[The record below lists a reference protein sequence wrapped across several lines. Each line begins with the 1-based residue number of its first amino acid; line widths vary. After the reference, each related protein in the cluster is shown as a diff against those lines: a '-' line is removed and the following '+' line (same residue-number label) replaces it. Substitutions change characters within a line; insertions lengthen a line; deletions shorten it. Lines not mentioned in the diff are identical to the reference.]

1 MQVIHESGLI
11 RVRACRYGP
20 MAYLTTDEHVGRSLD
35 RCGEWARSELELLGA
50 LLKPGDTVVDV
61 GANVGTHAVFFAQ
74 RVGRTGTVVAFE
86 PQRVVHHLLA
96 TNATLNG
103 VTWLHARHAAVGALP
118 GTLTVPDIDY
128 GVAGNFGG
136 LRLGD
141 WAAGDTVPVVT
152 LDSLALRSCAL
163 LKVDVEG
170 MEGAVFDG
178 ARSLL
183 STCRPMLSFEHNAP
197 QGAPEVLERLKRYEY
212 ACFWHFSPFF
222 RADNFAGCTDDPFH
236 GLLDANVL
244 AVPRAMAGVL
254 RSLEPVASVD
264 DTAAQALERRT
275 ARRT

>member
-1 MQVIHESGLI
+1 MKVLHESGLF

-35 RCGEWARSELELLGA
+35 QCGEWARSELELLGA

-61 GANVGTHAVFFAQ
+61 GANVGTHAVYFAQ
-74 RVGRTGTVVAFE
+74 RVGPTGAVVAFE
-86 PQRVVHHLLA
+86 PQRVVHQVLL

-103 VTWLHARHAAVGALP
+103 VTWLSARHAAVGDAP
-118 GTLTVPDIDY
+118 GSLLVPDIDY

-136 LRLGD
+136 LRLGQ
-141 WAAGDTVPVVT
+141 WAAGDAVPVFT
-152 LDSLALRSCAL
+152 LDSLGLRSCAL

-178 ARSLL
+178 ARALL
-183 STCRPMLSFEHNAP
+183 ATCRPMLYFEHNAA
-197 QGAPEVLERLKRYEY
+197 QGAPAVLERLARYEY

-222 RADNFAGCTDDPFH
+222 RADNFAGLTVDPFH

-244 AVPRAMAGVL
+244 AVPRAMASVL
-254 RSLEPVASVD
+254 RALEPVVSVD
-264 DTAAQALERRT
+264 DTAAQAL
-275 ARRT
+275 ARRAARKG